1 MPAVSTRSRSLF
13 QGALLMFGM
22 SSAVALDT
30 AVVRLVVEE
39 LHPFEIA
46 FFRTLFSLLF
56 LLPWL
61 WRGGLAALATRR
73 LPMHVV
79 RAAGKLA
86 ALVAFFY
93 AVSLMPLAEVT
104 AVMFAMPL
112 FAAIGAWMF
121 LGEAMRP
128 VRLTA
133 TLLGFAGVLVVVRPG
148 TDLFGIGA
156 FAAVGAAL
164 GLASVAL
171 IVKYLARFERSR
183 TIVFWNFLVMT
194 PMAALIA
201 IPVWQWPSWTALA
214 WLILQ
219 GLLGMVAQLCF
230 ARAVQ
235 LGDAS
240 TLMPLDFLRLPIV
253 AGIAYLAF
261 GEIPGLWTWLGAGVI
276 FAATVVLLR
285 DEARSGA
292 PIDSRGSGC

>member
-1 MPAVSTRSRSLF
+1 MLGVPARLRSLF

-46 FFRTLFSLLF
+46 FFRTLFSLFF

-61 WRGGLAALATRR
+61 WRGGLATLATRR
-73 LPMHVV
+73 PALHVV

-112 FAAIGAWMF
+112 FAAIGAWMV

-128 VRLTA
+128 VRLAA
-133 TLLGFAGVLVVVRPG
+133 TLLGFAGVLIVVRPG
-148 TDLFGIGA
+148 TELFGIGA
-156 FAAVGAAL
+156 LAAVGSAL
-164 GLASVAL
+164 GLASVGL
-171 IVKYLARFERSR
+171 IVKYLSRFERSP
-183 TIVFWNFLVMT
+183 TIVFWNFLLMT
-194 PMAALIA
+194 PMAGLIA
-201 IPVWQWPSWTALA
+201 IPFWQWPSWTALG

-219 GLLGMVAQLCF
+219 GLLGLVAQLCF

-261 GEIPGLWTWLGAGVI
+261 GETPSFWTWVGAGVI
-276 FAATVVLLR
+276 FTATVFLLR
-285 DEARSGA
+285 DEARAGA